1 MIKRLAQW
9 ARAIKRDAL
18 ALCLAAGDR
27 RTPWHAKGLALIVV
41 AYAFSPIDLIPD
53 FIPILGYLDDLLIL
67 PLGIWAAV
75 RLIPRHIMDEHRAH
89 AETLAQ
95 RPVSRVAAVVIIIIW
110 VAGAGIA
117 GWLGYAH
124 LLAAD

>member
-1 MIKRLAQW
+1 MRSHCVW
-9 ARAIKRDAL
+9 RP
-18 ALCLAAGDR
+18 GDR

-95 RPVSRVAAVVIIIIW
+95 RPVTFRRTP
-110 VAGAGIA
+110 
-117 GWLGYAH
+117 
-124 LLAAD
+124 ADLSMT